1 MSEEKTMISDTL
13 PYEEL
18 KNRKIFFVICDV
30 LSDELLAKL
39 TKFTKHTGV
48 EFMTENHD
56 GFWVIKK
63 AHKFEAMIDYEDY
76 YSGDE
81 DLKFE
86 ANSSE
91 FLGHNHE
98 N

>member
-1 MSEEKTMISDTL
+1 MSEGKTMISDTL

-30 LSDELLAKL
+30 LSDKLQAKL

-48 EFMTENHD
+48 EFMTEKHD

-63 AHKFEAMIDYEDY
+63 MHEMEQDY

>member
-1 MSEEKTMISDTL
+1 MSGGKTMISDTL

-30 LSDELLAKL
+30 LSDELQAKL

-48 EFMTENHD
+48 EFMTEKHD

-63 AHKFEAMIDYEDY
+63 V
-76 YSGDE
+76 
-81 DLKFE
+81 
-86 ANSSE
+86 SE
-91 FLGHNHE
+91 CLGHKQVFKSLMATGFGKISDTDSSS
-98 N
+98 